1 MNWSMFWLLGYA
13 LLFLGCL
20 EGDQEN
26 TTQETTRP
34 ATVEDTGAGTGND
47 EPTGAGT
54 ENSSDGPEGSSLL
67 EDKRCGEQQGC
78 ELRYVGDETCAP
90 CDARNP
96 EFQCVNEA
104 RAAELELARQQTGVS
119 CEECPPG
126 DSPFE
131 VFECRCEENNCT
143 KVETVPQGNATSC
156 GGPQGCEL
164 RYVGDETCAPCDARN
179 PEFQCVNE
187 ARAAELE
194 LARQQTGVSCEECPP
209 GDSPFEVFEC
219 RCEENNCTK
228 VETVPQGNATSCG
241 EEQCCELRYV
251 GDETCA
257 PCDVRNPEFQCVD
270 EARAAELELARQQA
284 GVSCEPC
291 PFGDDPFEVYGCRY
305 GETGCEKK
313 LLEELEQEVIPS
325 ASEADL
331 MKDEQGRYALRS
343 CRCCCTEVFP
353 SEPCTPGVLCE
364 VPEEWWQCRS
374 LEELLIL
381 AGVEKLPDCCSPL
394 SGCSPE
400 KFYRVCD

>member
-104 RAAELELARQQTGVS
+104 RAAELELARQQAGVS

-126 DSPFE
+126 GS
-131 VFECRCEENNCT
+131 
-143 KVETVPQGNATSC
+143 S
-156 GGPQGCEL
+156 
-164 RYVGDETCAPCDARN
+164 
-179 PEFQCVNE
+179 
-187 ARAAELE
+187 
-194 LARQQTGVSCEECPP
+194 
-209 GDSPFEVFEC
+209 FEVFEC